1 MSYKSGFIA
10 IIGRPNAGKSTL
22 LNALLNEKV
31 AITTPKPQTTRNNIS
46 GILTREDAQFIF
58 TDTPGIHKP
67 KHELGKTLNRNAYTA
82 IAEADVNFWV
92 VDATQS
98 FGSGYEFLLEK
109 IKQSHIPCFLIL
121 NKIDLLDKEKLIRT
135 LQQWQERYTFAEIFP
150 VSALQKD
157 NLNDLLEV
165 TKGYLEE
172 GPKFF
177 PDEMVSDHGEQ
188 FQIAEIIRE
197 KVLYKTN
204 EEVPHSV
211 AVVIERKE
219 ETATAVFLQALIVV
233 ERTSQKAILIGKQA
247 AMIRNIRLA
256 AQKELKEKFHKK
268 VELELYV
275 RVEKNWRN
283 RSNKLQQFGYLEL
296 EDTHEG

>member
-1 MSYKSGFIA
+1 MTYKSGFIA

-22 LNALLNEKV
+22 LNAILKQKI
-31 AITTPKPQTTRNNIS
+31 AITTPKAQTTRNNIA

-67 KHELGKTLNRNAYTA
+67 KHELGRSLNRNAYTA
-82 IAEADVNFWV
+82 IAEADINFWV

-98 FGSGYEFLLEK
+98 FGGGDEFLLEK
-109 IKQSHIPCFLIL
+109 IKQSHIPCFLLL
-121 NKIDLLDKEKLIRT
+121 NKIDLLKKEEVLKT
-135 LQQWQERYTFAEIFP
+135 LEEWKERYDFAEIFP
-150 VSALQKD
+150 ISALERD
-157 NLNDLLEV
+157 NVEHLLEV
-165 TKGYLEE
+165 VKEYLEE
-172 GPKFF
+172 GVKYF

-197 KVLYKTN
+197 KVLLKTN

-219 ETATAVFLQALIVV
+219 ETDTRMDLQAIIVV
-233 ERTSQKAILIGKQA
+233 ERPSQKSILIGKQA
-247 AMIRNIRLA
+247 SMIRSIRLS

-283 RSNKLQQFGYLEL
+283 RANKLQQLGYLEL
-296 EDTHEG
+296 DDKQ

>member
-1 MSYKSGFIA
+1 MTYKSGFIA

-22 LNALLNEKV
+22 LNAILKQKI
-31 AITTPKPQTTRNNIS
+31 AITTPKAQTTRNNIA

-67 KHELGKTLNRNAYTA
+67 KHELGRSLNRNAYTA
-82 IAEADVNFWV
+82 IAEADINFWV

-98 FGSGYEFLLEK
+98 FGGGDEFLLEK
-109 IKQSHIPCFLIL
+109 IKQSHIPCFLLL
-121 NKIDLLDKEKLIRT
+121 NKIDLLKKEEVLKT
-135 LQQWQERYTFAEIFP
+135 LEEWKERYDFAEIFP
-150 VSALQKD
+150 ISALERD
-157 NLNDLLEV
+157 NVEHLLEV
-165 TKGYLEE
+165 VKEYLEE
-172 GPKFF
+172 GVKYF

-197 KVLYKTN
+197 KVLLKTN

-219 ETATAVFLQALIVV
+219 ETDTRMDLQAMIVV
-233 ERTSQKAILIGKQA
+233 ERPSQKSILIGKQA
-247 AMIRNIRLA
+247 SMIRSIRLS
-256 AQKELKEKFHKK
+256 AQKELKEKSHKK

-283 RSNKLQQFGYLEL
+283 RANKLQQLGYLEL
-296 EDTHEG
+296 DDKQ

>member
-1 MSYKSGFIA
+1 MTYKSGFIA

-22 LNALLNEKV
+22 LNALLNEKI

-46 GILTREDAQFIF
+46 GILTREDAQFVF

-67 KHELGKTLNRNAYTA
+67 KHELGKTLNKNAYTA

-98 FGSGYEFLLEK
+98 FGTGDEFLLDK
-109 IKQSHIPCFLIL
+109 IKQSSIPCFLIL
-121 NKIDLLDKEKLIRT
+121 NKIDLLDKEKLLVT
-135 LQQWQERYTFAEIFP
+135 LQKWQTRYDFAEIFP
-150 VSALQKD
+150 ISALTKD
-157 NLNDLLEV
+157 NLDQLLEV

-172 GPKFF
+172 GPKYF
-177 PDEMVSDHGEQ
+177 PDDMISDHGEQ

-197 KVLYKTN
+197 KVLNKTN

-211 AVVIERKE
+211 AVVIEKKE
-219 ETATAVFLQALIVV
+219 ENETTMFLQAMIIV
-233 ERTSQKAILIGKQA
+233 ERTSQKSILIGKQA
-247 AMIRNIRLA
+247 AMIRSIRLA
-256 AQKELKEKFHKK
+256 AQKELKAKFHKK

-283 RSNKLQQFGYLEL
+283 RSNKLQQFGYLEM
-296 EDTHEG
+296 EDKDAE

>member
-1 MSYKSGFIA
+1 MTYKSGFIA

-22 LNALLNEKV
+22 LNAILKQKI
-31 AITTPKPQTTRNNIS
+31 AITTPKAQTTRNNIA

-67 KHELGKTLNRNAYTA
+67 KHELGRSLNRNAYTA
-82 IAEADVNFWV
+82 IAEADINFWV
-92 VDATQS
+92 VDTTQS
-98 FGSGYEFLLEK
+98 FGGGDEFLLEK
-109 IKQSHIPCFLIL
+109 IKQSHIPCFLLL
-121 NKIDLLDKEKLIRT
+121 NKIDLLKKEEVLKT
-135 LQQWQERYTFAEIFP
+135 LEEWKERYDFAEIFP
-150 VSALQKD
+150 ISALERD
-157 NLNDLLEV
+157 NVEHLLEV
-165 TKGYLEE
+165 VKEYLEE
-172 GPKFF
+172 GVKYF

-197 KVLYKTN
+197 KVLLKTN

-219 ETATAVFLQALIVV
+219 ETDTRMDLQAMIVV
-233 ERTSQKAILIGKQA
+233 ERPSQKSILIGKQA
-247 AMIRNIRLA
+247 SMIRSIRLS

-283 RSNKLQQFGYLEL
+283 RANKLQQLGYLEL
-296 EDTHEG
+296 DDKQ

>member
-1 MSYKSGFIA
+1 MTYKSGFIA

-22 LNALLNEKV
+22 LNAILKQKI
-31 AITTPKPQTTRNNIS
+31 AITTPKAQTTRNNIA

-67 KHELGKTLNRNAYTA
+67 KHELGRSLNRNAYTA
-82 IAEADVNFWV
+82 IAEADINFWV

-98 FGSGYEFLLEK
+98 FGGGDEFLLEK
-109 IKQSHIPCFLIL
+109 IKQSHIPCFLLL
-121 NKIDLLDKEKLIRT
+121 NKIDLLKKEEVLKT
-135 LQQWQERYTFAEIFP
+135 LEEWKERYDFAEIFP
-150 VSALQKD
+150 ISALERD
-157 NLNDLLEV
+157 NVEHLLEV
-165 TKGYLEE
+165 VKEYLEE
-172 GPKFF
+172 GVKYF

-197 KVLYKTN
+197 KVLLKTN

-219 ETATAVFLQALIVV
+219 ETDTRMDLQAMIVV
-233 ERTSQKAILIGKQA
+233 ERPSQKSILIGKQA
-247 AMIRNIRLA
+247 SMIRSIRLS

-283 RSNKLQQFGYLEL
+283 RANKLQQLGYLEL
-296 EDTHEG
+296 DDKQ

>member
-1 MSYKSGFIA
+1 MTYKSGFIA

-22 LNALLNEKV
+22 LNAILKQKI
-31 AITTPKPQTTRNNIS
+31 AITTPKAQTTRNNIA

-67 KHELGKTLNRNAYTA
+67 KHELGRSLNRNAYTA
-82 IAEADVNFWV
+82 IAEADINFWV

-98 FGSGYEFLLEK
+98 FGGGDEFLLEK
-109 IKQSHIPCFLIL
+109 IKQSHIPCFLLL
-121 NKIDLLDKEKLIRT
+121 NKIDLLKKEEVLKT
-135 LQQWQERYTFAEIFP
+135 LEEWKERYDFAEIFP
-150 VSALQKD
+150 ISALERD
-157 NLNDLLEV
+157 NVEHLLEV
-165 TKGYLEE
+165 VKEYLEE
-172 GPKFF
+172 GVKYF
-177 PDEMVSDHGEQ
+177 PDEMVLDHGEQ

-197 KVLYKTN
+197 KVLLKTN

-219 ETATAVFLQALIVV
+219 ETDTRMDLQAMIVV
-233 ERTSQKAILIGKQA
+233 ERPSQKSILIGKQA
-247 AMIRNIRLA
+247 SMIRSIRLS

-283 RSNKLQQFGYLEL
+283 RANKLQQLGYLEL
-296 EDTHEG
+296 DDKQ